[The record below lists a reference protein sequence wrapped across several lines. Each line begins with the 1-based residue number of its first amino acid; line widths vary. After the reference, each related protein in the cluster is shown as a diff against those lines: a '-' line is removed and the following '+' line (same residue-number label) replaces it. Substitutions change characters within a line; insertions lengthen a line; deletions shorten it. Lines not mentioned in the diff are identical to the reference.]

1 MNNQDAVDEVIE
13 AQRETQLMKE
23 LTQAIAVNFPDLE
36 VDRQDEFIAR
46 VTATM
51 FSYFQT
57 KVGAR
62 ITGEYDSPED
72 ILAVINTL
80 ATDANT
86 ADDAVQDLWEHA
98 RTLQATRLDRH
109 FHYGDGGTA

>member
-23 LTQAIAVNFPDLE
+23 LTQAIGVNFPDLE
-36 VDRQDEFIAR
+36 TDRQDEFIAR

-57 KVGAR
+57 KVGSR
-62 ITGEYDSPED
+62 ITGEYESPQD
-72 ILAVINTL
+72 ILAVINAL
-80 ATDANT
+80 ANDANT

-98 RTLQATRLDRH
+98 RTLQANRLDRH
-109 FHYGDGGTA
+109 FHYGDGTA

>member
-1 MNNQDAVDEVIE
+1 MNNHDAVYEVIE

-23 LTQAIAVNFPDLE
+23 LTQAIGVNFPDLDR
-36 VDRQDEFIAR
+36 DRQDEFIAR
-46 VTATM
+46 ISATM

-62 ITGEYDSPED
+62 ITGEYESPED

-80 ATDANT
+80 ANDANT
-86 ADDAVQDLWEHA
+86 ADDAIEDLWEHA
-98 RTLQATRLDRH
+98 RNLQANRLDRH
-109 FHYGDGGTA
+109 FHYGDGAA